1 MELKASRC
9 FEGVLMAFS
18 GRGAVFF
25 FFGFIRLNFGY
36 TNLDRVCMPMS

>member
-25 FFGFIRLNFGY
+25 FWVYSVVFGIH
-36 TNLDRVCMPMS
+36 